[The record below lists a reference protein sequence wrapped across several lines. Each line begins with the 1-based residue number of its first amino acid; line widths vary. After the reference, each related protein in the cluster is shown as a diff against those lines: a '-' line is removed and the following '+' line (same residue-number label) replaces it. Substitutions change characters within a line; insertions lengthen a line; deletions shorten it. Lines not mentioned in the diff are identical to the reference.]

1 MKYVLFWDID
11 GTLLT
16 TGRAGIYAWE
26 EALKQVLGVS
36 LDLSNFRT
44 AGLTDFNIAGSL
56 VEAHG
61 NSAGPDTV
69 TRVVRAYEQHLAGA
83 LTRKQGRVLPG
94 VFELLQYLRDRE
106 GVLSLLL
113 TGNTEAGAKAKLAYY
128 RLSEFFTA
136 GAFADGVPDRV
147 AIARKAATL
156 ARRLAG
162 GQVPSKRMFVIGD
175 TPDDIECGKAIEART
190 VAVATGFYSA
200 SDLER
205 ERPWLTLERLPRPEE
220 FMAALGLDTR
230 ASGGDKH
237 GRS

>member
-16 TGRAGIYAWE
+16 TSRAGIYAWE

-36 LDLSNFRT
+36 RDLSAFPT
-44 AGLTDFNIAGSL
+44 AGLTDIKIAEGL

-61 NSAGPDTV
+61 NGAGPDTV
-69 TRVVRAYEQHLAGA
+69 MSIVRTYERHLPES

-94 VFELLQYLRDRE
+94 VRELLEYLRDRE

-136 GAFADGVPDRV
+136 GAFADGVPDRI

-156 ARRLAG
+156 AHRLAG
-162 GQVPSKRMFVIGD
+162 GPVPPQNMFVIGD
-175 TPDDIECGKAIEART
+175 TPHDIACGKAIEART
-190 VAVATGFYSA
+190 VAVATGSYSA

-205 ERPWLTLERLPRPEE
+205 ERPWLTLERLPGPEE
-220 FMAALGLDTR
+220 FVAALGLDTR
-230 ASGGDKH
+230 AGWGDKH